1 MIYTENKIITLNSKY
16 GIQLNGS
23 YKSNILFNFQK
34 ILSDREHIL
43 KSYITVVN
51 AQIPY
56 SFYVITDLNNKL
68 EISGTGIPTRMIY
81 ITKGNYNANSFITE
95 LKTKFTAEGITFNN
109 ITFDRNTGILS
120 FESSVFIDYFFT
132 SNSTILNVL
141 GTSSD
146 IISNGIFYTC
156 TYPLNLLGIN
166 KLSIVSEKL
175 SVLSVSSVNF
185 SYSNILVT
193 IPCDI
198 APYSL
203 ISYTSQSEQN
213 KNLLTVKYINEIDIQ
228 IVDENNNFINMN
240 NLDWTI
246 TMVLSTEIE
255 FDTEFNYNMNDTLNK
270 NVLKILENQT
280 LQTEIPKE
288 TPTEPPKEIT
298 QNEKEL
304 NILNYKNI

>member
-16 GIQLNGS
+16 GIQLNGT
-23 YKSNILFNFQK
+23 YKSNLLFNFQK

-68 EISGTGIPTRMIY
+68 TISGLGIVTKTIY

-95 LKTKFTAEGITFNN
+95 LKSKFADQGIIFNY

-120 FESSVFIDYFFT
+120 FESSIFINYYFT
-132 SNSTILNVL
+132 SDSTLLNVL
-141 GTSSD
+141 GTTSD
-146 IISNGIFYTC
+146 IISTGIFYTC
-156 TYPLNLLGIN
+156 LYPLNLLGVN

-175 SVLSVSSVNF
+175 SVLSVSSNNF

-213 KNLLTVKYINEIDIQ
+213 KNLLTVRYINEIDIQ

-240 NLDWTI
+240 NLDWTM
-246 TMVLSTEIE
+246 TLVLSTEIE
-255 FDTEFNYNMNDTLNK
+255 FDTQLSTDMNDVLNK
-270 NVLKILENQT
+270 NVLKLLENQSV
-280 LQTEIPKE
+280 QPS
-288 TPTEPPKEIT
+288 EPPKELT
-298 QNEKEL
+298 QDEKEL
-304 NILNYKNI
+304 NILNY

>member
-23 YKSNILFNFQK
+23 YKSNLLFNFQK
-34 ILSDREHIL
+34 ILSDREHVL

-68 EISGTGIPTRMIY
+68 VIAGSGIMTTTIY
-81 ITKGNYNANSFITE
+81 ITKGNYNANTFIIE
-95 LKTKFTAEGITFNN
+95 LKARFLSAGITFTD
-109 ITFDRNTGILS
+109 ITFNRTNGILS
-120 FESSVFIDYFFT
+120 FVSSIFINYYFT

-141 GTSSD
+141 GTTSD
-146 IISNGIFYTC
+146 VIASGLNYTC
-156 TYPLNLLGIN
+156 LFPLNLLGVN

-198 APYSL
+198 PPYSL

-228 IVDENNNFINMN
+228 IVDENNNLINMN
-240 NLDWTI
+240 NLDWIMTL
-246 TMVLSTEIE
+246 VLSTEIK
-255 FDTEFNYNMNDTLNK
+255 FDVIETPNLTDILNK
-270 NVLKILENQT
+270 NVLKNLI
-280 LQTEIPKE
+280 ISE
-288 TPTEPPKEIT
+288 TPPEPDPIISE
-298 QNEKEL
+298 NEKEL
-304 NILNYKNI
+304 SILNYKNNI

>member
-16 GIQLNGS
+16 GIQLNGT
-23 YKSNILFNFQK
+23 YKSNMLFNFQK

-68 EISGTGIPTRMIY
+68 VIAGTGIMTTTIY

-95 LKTKFTAEGITFNN
+95 LKAQFSSVGITFNS

-120 FESSVFIDYFFT
+120 FESSVFINYYFT
-132 SNSTILNVL
+132 SGSTILNVL
-141 GTSSD
+141 GTTSD
-146 IISNGIFYTC
+146 KTSTGIFYTC
-156 TYPLNLLGIN
+156 TYPLNLLGVN

-175 SVLSVSSVNF
+175 SVLSVSSTNF

-213 KNLLTVKYINEIDIQ
+213 KNLLTVRYINEIDIQ

-240 NLDWTI
+240 NLDWTM
-246 TMVLSTEIE
+246 TLVLSTEIE
-255 FDTEFNYNMNDTLNK
+255 FDTQLSTDMNDILNK
-270 NVLKILENQT
+270 NVLKLLENQPV
-280 LQTEIPKE
+280 QP
-288 TPTEPPKEIT
+288 PEPPKELT

-304 NILNYKNI
+304 SILNY

>member
-16 GIQLNGS
+16 GIQLNGT
-23 YKSNILFNFQK
+23 YKSNMLFNFQK

-68 EISGTGIPTRMIY
+68 IISGLGIMTKTIY

-95 LKTKFTAEGITFNN
+95 LKSKFLDEGIIFNY

-120 FESSVFIDYFFT
+120 FESSVFINYYFA
-132 SNSTILNVL
+132 SGSTLLNVL
-141 GTSSD
+141 GTTSD
-146 IISNGIFYTC
+146 VVSTGIFYTC
-156 TYPLNLLGIN
+156 LYPLNLLGVN
-166 KLSIVSEKL
+166 KLSIISERL
-175 SVLSVSSVNF
+175 SVLSVSSNNF
-185 SYSNILVT
+185 SFSNILVT

-213 KNLLTVKYINEIDIQ
+213 KNLLTVRYINEIDVQ

-240 NLDWTI
+240 NLDWTM
-246 TMVLSTEIE
+246 TFVLSTEIE
-255 FDTEFNYNMNDTLNK
+255 FDTELSTNMNDVLNK
-270 NVLKILENQT
+270 NVLKLLENQSV
-280 LQTEIPKE
+280 Q
-288 TPTEPPKEIT
+288 PTEPLKELT
-298 QNEKEL
+298 QDEKEL
-304 NILNYKNI
+304 NILNY

>member
-16 GIQLNGS
+16 GIQLNGT
-23 YKSNILFNFQK
+23 YKSNLLFNFQK

-68 EISGTGIPTRMIY
+68 TISGLGIVTKTIY

-95 LKTKFTAEGITFNN
+95 LKSKFADEGIIFNY

-120 FESSVFIDYFFT
+120 FESSIFINYYFT
-132 SNSTILNVL
+132 SGSTLLNVL
-141 GTSSD
+141 GTTSD
-146 IISNGIFYTC
+146 VISTGIYYTC
-156 TYPLNLLGIN
+156 LYPLNLLGVN

-175 SVLSVSSVNF
+175 SVLSVSSNNF

-213 KNLLTVKYINEIDIQ
+213 KNLLTVRYINEIDIQ

-240 NLDWTI
+240 NLDWTM
-246 TMVLSTEIE
+246 TLVLSTEIE
-255 FDTEFNYNMNDTLNK
+255 FDTQLSTDMNDVLNK
-270 NVLKILENQT
+270 NVLKLLENQSV
-280 LQTEIPKE
+280 QPS
-288 TPTEPPKEIT
+288 EPPKELT
-298 QNEKEL
+298 QDEKEL
-304 NILNYKNI
+304 NILNY